1 MFSQADARFD
11 LPAYLAHIGF
21 AGTPRA
27 DIATLREIC
36 RLQPMAIPFENL
48 TVISGQPVS
57 LDIADLQAKLV
68 GAGADGKVRG
78 GYCYELNHLLG
89 HALEAIGFEV
99 GGVAARV
106 RWGAPDDRV
115 TAQSHM
121 ALRVRAEG
129 EDFLADA
136 GFGSMT
142 LTAPLRIAPDT
153 TLEREQET
161 PHEIWRLRA
170 RDGDLVAEAR
180 IGADW
185 RPVFQTGP
193 EPRFRPDYDMANWW
207 VSTHPQSPFTQS
219 LFVSRPF
226 EGGRRTLFNLGL
238 STYRNGA
245 APEQRAVTPQEAETL
260 LEEVFGLA
268 IPDREKLRARLEHA
282 PVAR

>member
-1 MFSQADARFD
+1 MFSQPGASFD

-48 TVISGQPVS
+48 TVISGQSVS
-57 LDIADLQAKLV
+57 LDIGDLQRKMI
-68 GAGADGKVRG
+68 GARRG
-78 GYCYELNHLLG
+78 GYCYEMNHVLG
-89 HALEAIGFEV
+89 HALEAVGFDV
-99 GGVAARV
+99 TGLAARV
-106 RWGAPDDRV
+106 RWGMPEGAVSP
-115 TAQSHM
+115 QSHM

-129 EDFLADA
+129 EDFIADS

-142 LTAPLRIAPDT
+142 LTAPLRLVTDV
-153 TLEREQET
+153 EQET

-170 RDGDLVAEAR
+170 QGEDLVAEAK

-185 RPVFQTGP
+185 RPVFQPGP
-193 EPRFRPDYDMANWW
+193 EAKFRPDYEVANWW
-207 VSTHPQSPFTQS
+207 VATHPQSPFTNF

-226 EGGRRTLFNLGL
+226 AGGRRTLFNLGL

-245 APEQRAVTPQEAETL
+245 APEQRMVTPDEAETL
-260 LEEVFGLA
+260 LEETFGIA
-268 IPDREKLRARLEHA
+268 IPDREKLRALLARLNDA
-282 PVAR
+282 PGRI